1 MRTSHITFIVYMS
14 QRRQFKLSL
23 CQNELADDNNVLVF
37 RPEHI
42 HGHWLEI
49 KILNESVD
57 IKTTPISNM
66 NSIHEPFLLFEHKKI
81 KAMHSLPWLR
91 VGWIVF
97 YEIRETASKS
107 VFRVAFVSKST
118 FVETIRMKMCST
130 HRFIFMQIKLI
141 FV

>member
-1 MRTSHITFIVYMS
+1 MRTSHIAFIVYMS

-97 YEIRETASKS
+97 YEIRETVSKS
-107 VFRVAFVSKST
+107 VLRVAFGLCVK
-118 FVETIRMKMCST
+118 INLRAK
-130 HRFIFMQIKLI
+130 Q
-141 FV
+141 